1 MMKLFFLSVFP
12 LFMFFDT
19 DKETPNLELVRG
31 YYDKAVA
38 DKTLC
43 DNMIKDLQQVSDET
57 IFLAYLGGFQT
68 IWAKHASNPISKL
81 KIFNR
86 GKKNIESAIK
96 MQPDNIEIRFIRL
109 SVQKNAPSFLGYN
122 KNIKEDQLFIENNRR
137 EIRSPVLLKNIDK
150 LLKHSK

>member
-1 MMKLFFLSVFP
+1 
-12 LFMFFDT
+12 
-19 DKETPNLELVRG
+19 
-31 YYDKAVA
+31 
-38 DKTLC
+38 
-43 DNMIKDLQQVSDET
+43 
-57 IFLAYLGGFQT
+57 
-68 IWAKHASNPISKL
+68 
-81 KIFNR
+81 
-86 GKKNIESAIK
+86 

>member
-1 MMKLFFLSVFP
+1 MYVIKQLIYDKVVFP
-12 LFMFFDT
+12 VSFSVVHVFDT

-81 KIFNR
+81 KTFNR
-86 GKKNIESAIK
+86 GKRI
-96 MQPDNIEIRFIRL
+96 
-109 SVQKNAPSFLGYN
+109 
-122 KNIKEDQLFIENNRR
+122 
-137 EIRSPVLLKNIDK
+137 
-150 LLKHSK
+150 